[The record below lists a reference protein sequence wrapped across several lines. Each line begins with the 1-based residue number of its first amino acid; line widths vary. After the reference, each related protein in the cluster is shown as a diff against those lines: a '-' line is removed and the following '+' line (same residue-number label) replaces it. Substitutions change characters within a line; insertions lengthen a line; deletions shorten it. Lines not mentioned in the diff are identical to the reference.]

1 MAQIT
6 GGKFHYL
13 RVVKDDDF
21 GIKREFAAELTFGVG
36 ENESPD
42 EIIGFVAQ
50 KVVDIAHEKLR
61 IRSGS
66 AAAEV
71 QARPGSP
78 SPASPPPAA
87 DPVSPKND
95 KEKLAAAA
103 GLTTL
108 AVVAPAP
115 VKPKKA
121 PKIAP
126 VAEAAVEDDDLSE
139 LFGETEPAKPARVVT
154 DKEIID
160 AVNKKNGILKDP
172 PKLVALKEEFVGK
185 LPKQLR
191 DIPAERREEFLQ
203 RLEALK

>member
-61 IRSGS
+61 IRTGS

-71 QARPGSP
+71 QARSGSP
-78 SPASPPPAA
+78 SPASPPAAA
-87 DPVSPKND
+87 DPAPTPPKVND
-95 KEKLAAAA
+95 KERLAAEA
-103 GLTTL
+103 GLTQ
-108 AVVAPAP
+108 AAPA
-115 VKPKKA
+115 KPKKA

-126 VAEAAVEDDDLSE
+126 VPVETVDDDLSE
-139 LFGETEPAKPARVVT
+139 LFGETEPKPVRVVT

-160 AVNKKNGILKDP
+160 AVNKKNSVLKDP

-203 RLEALK
+203 RLDALK

>member
-6 GGKFHYL
+6 NGKFHYL
-13 RVVKDDDF
+13 RVIKDDDF
-21 GIKREFAAELTFGVG
+21 GIKREFAAELSFAVG

-42 EIIGFVAQ
+42 EIMGFVAQ

-87 DPVSPKND
+87 DPVLPKND

-103 GLTTL
+103 GLTQ
-108 AVVAPAP
+108 AAPPVAAP

-126 VAEAAVEDDDLSE
+126 APEAAVEDDLSE

-191 DIPAERREEFLQ
+191 DIPAERREEFLK
-203 RLEALK
+203 RLEDLK

>member
-61 IRSGS
+61 IRTGS

-87 DPVSPKND
+87 DPVSPKVND

-103 GLTTL
+103 GLTV
-108 AVVAPAP
+108 AAPAP

-154 DKEIID
+154 DKEVID
-160 AVNKKNGILKDP
+160 AVNKKNSVLKDP
-172 PKLVALKEEFVGK
+172 PKLVALKEKYVGK

-191 DIPAERREEFLQ
+191 DIPAERREEFLKE
-203 RLEALK
+203 LEELK